1 MNIEA
6 QSGTWDCIVV
16 GAGPAGL
23 NAALVLGR
31 ARRRV
36 LVLDNAQPRN
46 YATHEM
52 HGVLGHD
59 GLDPADLRARG
70 RAELG
75 RYGVEVVT
83 AEVQDAEVL
92 DGAVRLTSA
101 RGADLTRTV
110 LLATGMLDEVP
121 DIRGFADLWGTS
133 AHTCPYCDGFE
144 HRDERLAV
152 LAAGARGEHLAVLL
166 RQWSDD
172 VVLLSNGPHDLAAD
186 QLARVHALGIPIIET
201 PVVALDGDGTG
212 RLRRVRLD
220 NGETLDRDALFFYV
234 GWRLRVDVARTLGC
248 RLRDDGSIA
257 VDSGQA
263 TTVDRVYAAGN
274 CAEPRAL
281 VPAAAG
287 SGVTAA
293 VAINTRLS
301 FEDADRAVDSRAGA
315 RLRGP
320 LTPKS
325 SGPLGRHRQD
335 LTPERRSGARRWEAR
350 TRRHPRSGERRRPSP
365 RGSPRAARA
374 AAPAGLL
381 RCGLRRGVAL
391 RRESLHSARA
401 SAR

>member
-1 MNIEA
+1 MRRRA
-6 QSGTWDCIVV
+6 RAWDCIVV

-83 AEVQDAEVL
+83 ADVQDAEVL
-92 DGAVRLTSA
+92 DGAVRLSSA

-121 DIRGFADLWGTS
+121 DIPGFADLWGTS

-152 LAAGARGEHLAVLL
+152 LAAGARGEHLAVVL
-166 RQWSDD
+166 RQWSAD
-172 VVLLSNGPHDLAAD
+172 VVLLSNGPHELAAD
-186 QLARVHALGIPIIET
+186 QLARVHALAIPIIET
-201 PVVALDGDGTG
+201 PVVALDGDVAG
-212 RLRRVRLD
+212 RLRRVRFD

-234 GWRLRVDVARTLGC
+234 GWRLRIDVARALGC

-257 VDSGQA
+257 VDSEPGD
-263 TTVDRVYAAGN
+263 DRRPRLRRRQLRRTAG
-274 CAEPRAL
+274 ARPGGGWLRRHRRGRDQRPPELRGRRPRRR
-281 VPAAAG
+281 
-287 SGVTAA
+287 
-293 VAINTRLS
+293 RLP
-301 FEDADRAVDSRAGA
+301 RAGA
-315 RLRGP
+315 RLR
-320 LTPKS
+320 
-325 SGPLGRHRQD
+325 D
-335 LTPERRSGARRWEAR
+335 EA
-350 TRRHPRSGERRRPSP
+350 
-365 RGSPRAARA
+365 AQ
-374 AAPAGLL
+374 
-381 RCGLRRGVAL
+381 
-391 RRESLHSARA
+391 SARA
-401 SAR
+401 SYDDVTTARKHHGCCCLRPPRAGNAWLASR